1 MALLANK
8 GQDVLTLFANKPC
21 RQITLSDNVLT
32 LVANCSP
39 TGGINS
45 HYLPTA
51 QGICSLL
58 ISHCVSPLHDH
69 LSGRPRAS
77 GIQIVSMVVCY
88 TRSRFSPRTFFSTT
102 SFLNQH
108 SGGLSKEPSP
118 IPEYNKTT
126 VLPYH
131 PAIGK

>member
-32 LVANCSP
+32 ITANCSP

-51 QGICSLL
+51 QGIFGLL
-58 ISHCVSPLHDH
+58 ISQCVSQLHDY
-69 LSGRPRAS
+69 LSGRPRPS
-77 GIQIVSMVVCY
+77 SIQIASMVVSY

-102 SFLNQH
+102 GFLNRK

-118 IPEYNKTT
+118 IPESNKTT
-126 VLPYH
+126 ILSDYLPL
-131 PAIGK
+131 A